1 MFGFS
6 VDIQVTDSQLQQT
19 LMQWVVDCAEL
30 NLAQPE
36 TDAELRL
43 WSFEHFE
50 YQRQSGLANTNGV
63 VVFESSKNSQHE
75 QQVLISGALDY
86 IQFAGKNEDLTSII
100 LRLSAHVQRMQYL
113 HKIENLCVTD
123 TLTGVYNRRK
133 FDIEADRC
141 WRQSQR
147 QQTPCSLLL
156 LDIDHFKLYNDTYGH
171 LQGDECLIQVASLMK
186 QEAVRARDIVARV
199 GGEEFAILLPDTPR
213 EGAIHVAQRVL
224 SAIEQAN
231 ITHDH
236 SPLGRISMSIGMACV
251 TPDMTDK
258 LEQWKAYAD
267 SALYGAK
274 SKGRNQLCLTPLE
287 RMAS

>member
-6 VDIQVTDSQLQQT
+6 VDIQVTDTQLQQT

-30 NLAQPE
+30 KLAQPGQ
-36 TDAELRL
+36 DAQLSL
-43 WSFEHFE
+43 WSFDHFE
-50 YQRQSGLANTNGV
+50 YQRQLGLANSSGV
-63 VVFESSKNSQHE
+63 VVFEGQKNSQHE

-86 IQFAGKNEDLTSII
+86 VHFTGTSEELTSII

-113 HKIENLCVTD
+113 HKVENLCVTD

-171 LQGDECLIQVASLMK
+171 LQGDECLIQVAQLMK
-186 QEAVRARDIVARV
+186 QEAVRARDIVARI

-213 EGAIHVAQRVL
+213 EGAIHVAQRIL
-224 SAIEQAN
+224 TAIGQAN
-231 ITHDH
+231 IEHEH
-236 SPLGRISMSIGMACV
+236 APLGRISMSIGMACI
-251 TPDMTDK
+251 TPDKTDK

-267 SALYGAK
+267 GALYGAK